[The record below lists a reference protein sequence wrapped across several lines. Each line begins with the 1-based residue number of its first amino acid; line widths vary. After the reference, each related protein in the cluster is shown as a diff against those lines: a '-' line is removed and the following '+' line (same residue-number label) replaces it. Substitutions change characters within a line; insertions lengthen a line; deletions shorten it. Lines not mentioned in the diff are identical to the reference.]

1 MAAPFLLTTSAGCA
15 FAGLPSLRG
24 HTSRGRALRRKTCTL
39 PVNRAEER
47 LFAKEVGDFPP
58 PTPAWPARASGVQ
71 SCGSRPMGSTCG
83 GHRLSLTLP
92 RLVVLSTSQSMWLL
106 DAAWSVG
113 CRVLCGPVGM
123 QELRRRPCGCCRTT
137 FAPPPWPSV
146 QVR

>member
-113 CRVLCGPVGM
+113 CRGS
-123 QELRRRPCGCCRTT
+123 LRARWHARVEEATLRLLQNDFRAT
-137 FAPPPWPSV
+137 SV
-146 QVR
+146 A